1 MNAIHLLPDMMIP
14 VKSEYFEKIFWMNL
28 INVYLGEKIEVSS
41 RATTES
47 SVQ

>member
-1 MNAIHLLPDMMIP
+1 MNASHLLPDMMIP

-28 INVYLGEKIEVSS
+28 FNVALGESIEVSS
-41 RATTES
+41 RATTED